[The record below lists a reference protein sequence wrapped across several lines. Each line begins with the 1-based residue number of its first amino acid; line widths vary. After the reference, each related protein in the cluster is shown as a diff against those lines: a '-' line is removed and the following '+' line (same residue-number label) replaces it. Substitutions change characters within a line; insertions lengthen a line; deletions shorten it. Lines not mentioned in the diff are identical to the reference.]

1 MTRPSRFLWELFLC
15 PHVRFLALP
24 SPPASSQHLW
34 ILTLAPSLFSILSLD
49 LGDHRFSNT
58 TWLCQY
64 RFAIMIGMFL
74 TSLPFGNFNLLNLN
88 ECETSCTLDVLQCWE
103 SELVLGGETNLILDS
118 LNLKCQLDTKLEDP
132 RSI

>member
-1 MTRPSRFLWELFLC
+1 MTRPSRFFWELFLG

-49 LGDHRFSNT
+49 LGDHRFSNS

-64 RFAIMIGMFL
+64 GFAIMIGMFT

-88 ECETSCTLDVLQCWE
+88 EYEASCTFDVLQCWE
-103 SELVLGGETNLILDS
+103 SELVWGEEKFNFRFIEFEMSTGY
-118 LNLKCQLDTKLEDP
+118 
-132 RSI
+132 